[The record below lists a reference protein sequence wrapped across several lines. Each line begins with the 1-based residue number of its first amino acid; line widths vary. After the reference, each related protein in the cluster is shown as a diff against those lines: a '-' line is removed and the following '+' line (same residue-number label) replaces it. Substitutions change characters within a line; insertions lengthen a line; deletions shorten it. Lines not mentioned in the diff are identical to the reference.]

1 MDLNNS
7 RPKLSWRVF
16 VILAAIAVL
25 LFLFDATGNSFA
37 IVTDPLTALMNWTD
51 LRRDAVVDSI
61 TGPND
66 LETALQEN
74 TALQFRIDQLERE
87 NEELRNV
94 EGEYRRL
101 LELYNRTLE
110 TPDLTRVLAY
120 VIGHGPN
127 PLFRDVIIDRGA
139 GDAVRV
145 GMAVESARG
154 LVGQVYRTTQN
165 SAQVV
170 LLTDS
175 ISRVPAR
182 LSDSRATGI
191 VRGGGTGGFLI
202 MDWVDLETQ
211 ITVGE
216 IVVTSG
222 LAGDS
227 VQEES
232 ADRFPAGIVIGRV
245 IEVER
250 NEAELFQRVII
261 QPAVDF
267 DELEL
272 AFVIT
277 EFTPVDPGPLDDTE
291 LAE

>member
-1 MDLNNS
+1 M
-7 RPKLSWRVF
+7 
-16 VILAAIAVL
+16 
-25 LFLFDATGNSFA
+25 
-37 IVTDPLTALMNWTD
+37 
-51 LRRDAVVDSI
+51 
-61 TGPND
+61 
-66 LETALQEN
+66 
-74 TALQFRIDQLERE
+74 
-87 NEELRNV
+87 
-94 EGEYRRL
+94 
-101 LELYNRTLE
+101 
-110 TPDLTRVLAY
+110 
-120 VIGHGPN
+120 IGHEFN

-145 GMAVESARG
+145 GMAVEKCPRPGRSGVSHDTKLSPGCLA
-154 LVGQVYRTTQN
+154 LN
-165 SAQVV
+165 
-170 LLTDS
+170 S

-202 MDWVDLETQ
+202 ADWVDLETQ

-250 NEAELFQRVII
+250 NEAELFQRAII

-277 EFTPVDPGPLDDTE
+277 EFTPVDLGPLDDAE